1 MSARKAV
8 DTKFFDDEN
17 TDSGFL
23 SGPLSEQN
31 LTEEYN
37 PDEESK
43 EIHDGAN
50 DTLDRTSDKQEMNKG
65 DSWKDNKSSKGLL
78 SEHEEFDS
86 GVISMELKS
95 GEIDCQETT
104 SSHVPVEPLIV
115 IEEVKSDN
123 SIQAQKYDLPPINI
137 LFEQDEDGDTQLHI
151 AAVHGCQKS
160 VSTLIK
166 ICPEKKLLNIVN
178 RYGHTALHLAV
189 LAGQPYIT
197 KMLVDAGASLS
208 VRDYN
213 GETPLHIAVNKKYNM
228 SLKHLLEYFKRSP
241 RENLNVLDQK
251 NYNGQTCLHLAAS
264 NGNIDQIRTL
274 ASYGAN
280 INAKEGLAGRTA
292 LHIATQRRDE
302 ALLRY
307 LLTETAADRGVRDY
321 AGRTARR
328 FARNT
333 SLEQLFTD
341 DYSDDDDYDSDSENE
356 SEVERFEEMHQMMAA
371 CTTTC
376 A

>member
-1 MSARKAV
+1 MSAKKAV
-8 DTKFFDDEN
+8 DTKIFDDEN

-37 PDEESK
+37 PDEDSK
-43 EIHDGAN
+43 ETHDAAI
-50 DTLDRTSDKQEMNKG
+50 DTLERTSDKQEKRK
-65 DSWKDNKSSKGLL
+65 DDCKDNKSSKDLL
-78 SEHEEFDS
+78 SQHEEFDS

-95 GEIDCQETT
+95 GEVDCYETT

-115 IEEVKSDN
+115 IEEFKGDN
-123 SIQAQKYDLPPINI
+123 SVQAQKYDLPPIKI

-151 AAVHGCQKS
+151 AAVHGCATS

-189 LAGQPYIT
+189 LAGQPHIT
-197 KMLVDAGASLS
+197 KMLVEAGASIS
-208 VRDYN
+208 VRDFN
-213 GETPLHIAVNKKYNM
+213 GETPLHIAVQKKYM
-228 SLKHLLEYFKRSP
+228 KTLKLLLEPLKRTP
-241 RENLNVLDQK
+241 REYFNVLDQK
-251 NYNGQTCLHLAAS
+251 NYNGQTCVHLAAS
-264 NGNIDQIRTL
+264 KGYIDEIRL
-274 ASYGAN
+274 LVSCRAN
-280 INAKEGLAGRTA
+280 INAKEGLAGHTA
-292 LHIATQRRDE
+292 LHIATRRRDE
-302 ALLRY
+302 DLMRY
-307 LLTETAADRGVRDY
+307 LLTETVADRGVRDY
-321 AGRTARR
+321 AGRTARH
-328 FARNT
+328 FARKT
-333 SLEQLFTD
+333 TVAHLFTD

-356 SEVERFEEMHQMMAA
+356 SEVDRFEEMHQMMAA